1 MAIEGSVN
9 GTVQS
14 GGAQG
19 LTTSSDRSIDKM
31 KEVFNMA
38 IDSAQEVQEVT
49 TKAKAIM
56 NALNQHVN

>member
-14 GGAQG
+14 GDAQG